1 MTITHDLN
9 ALKTGFEDGVLAAKE
24 ETTVGAIFRGC
35 AGSLSHRLGGTGY
48 EKNEYSVAFRGGYMH
63 HIENLKIW
71 TKDGVVKKVIA
82 EG

>member
-1 MTITHDLN
+1 MTITHDLT
-9 ALKTGFEDGVLAAKE
+9 ALKTGFEDGTSAAKE
-24 ETTVGAIFRGC
+24 ETVIGATFLGC
-35 AGSLSHRLGGTGY
+35 AGSLRRRQGGTGY
-48 EKNEYSVAFRGGYMH
+48 EKDDYSVAFRGGYMH